1 MINNMLE
8 NLSYFMD
15 ENGNMKELDLTNP
28 EAIRKCK
35 ELLDS
40 VEEMT
45 ADNPFLSI
53 WMNSLIGADLATV
66 KAQLDEAETLANAQ
80 SNEEASLEDKVE
92 TIVNEYLKRY
102 DTTLLSQKQRDNIKI
117 SLVEY
122 TKWLYNNK

>member
-8 NLSYFMD
+8 NLSYFVD
-15 ENGNMKELDLTNP
+15 ENGNMKELDLTSP

-35 ELLDS
+35 ELI
-40 VEEMT
+40 ETFEQMT

-53 WMNSLIGADLATV
+53 WMNSLIGADLGTV
-66 KAQLDEAETLANAQ
+66 KAKLDEAETLANEQ
-80 SNEEASLEDKVE
+80 KNEEVSLEDKVE

-102 DTTLLSQKQRDNIKI
+102 DTSYLSQKQRDNIKI

>member
-1 MINNMLE
+1 MLE

-40 VEEMT
+40 IEEMT

-102 DTTLLSQKQRDNIKI
+102 DTSLLSKKQRDNIKI
-117 SLVEY
+117 SLVDY

>member
-1 MINNMLE
+1 
-8 NLSYFMD
+8 MD

-35 ELLDS
+35 ELLNT

-66 KAQLDEAETLANAQ
+66 KAQLDEAETLANKQ
-80 SNEEASLEDKVE
+80 NVEEVSLEDKVE

-102 DTTLLSQKQRDNIKI
+102 DTTYLSQKQRDNIKI

-122 TKWLYNNK
+122 TKWLYDNK

>member
-35 ELLDS
+35 ELLNT

-66 KAQLDEAETLANAQ
+66 KAQLNEAEVLANNKQ
-80 SNEEASLEDKVE
+80 NEEVSLEDKVE

-102 DTTLLSQKQRDNIKI
+102 DTTYLSQKQRDNIKI

>member
-35 ELLDS
+35 ELLNN

-45 ADNPFLSI
+45 SDNPFLSI

-66 KAQLDEAETLANAQ
+66 KAQLDEAETLANEKN
-80 SNEEASLEDKVE
+80 NEEVSLEDKVE

-102 DTTLLSQKQRDNIKI
+102 DTSYLSQKQRDNIKI

>member
-35 ELLDS
+35 ELLGNF
-40 VEEMT
+40 EEMT

-53 WMNSLIGADLATV
+53 WMNSLIGADLETV
-66 KAQLDEAETLANAQ
+66 KAQLDEAETLANKQ
-80 SNEEASLEDKVE
+80 NDEVSLEDKVE

-117 SLVEY
+117 SLVDY
-122 TKWLYNNK
+122 TKWLYDNK

>member
-1 MINNMLE
+1 MLE

-35 ELLDS
+35 ELLNT

-66 KAQLDEAETLANAQ
+66 KAQLNEAETLANKQ
-80 SNEEASLEDKVE
+80 NDEEVSLEDKVE

-102 DTTLLSQKQRDNIKI
+102 DTSYLSQKQRDNIKI

>member
-1 MINNMLE
+1 
-8 NLSYFMD
+8 MD

-35 ELLDS
+35 ELLNNF
-40 VEEMT
+40 EEMT
-45 ADNPFLSI
+45 SDNPFLSI

-66 KAQLDEAETLANAQ
+66 KAQLDEAEALANNKQ
-80 SNEEASLEDKVE
+80 NDEEVSLEDKVE

-102 DTTLLSQKQRDNIKI
+102 DTSYLSQKQRDNIKI

>member
-15 ENGNMKELDLTNP
+15 EDGNMKELDLTNP

-35 ELLDS
+35 ELLND

-45 ADNPFLSI
+45 ADNPFLSV
-53 WMNSLIGADLATV
+53 WMNSLIGTDLATV
-66 KAQLDEAETLANAQ
+66 KAQLDEAETLANNKP
-80 SNEEASLEDKVE
+80 NEEVSLEDKVE

-102 DTTLLSQKQRDNIKI
+102 DTTYLSQKQRDNIKI

>member
-8 NLSYFMD
+8 NLSYFID

-35 ELLDS
+35 EL
-40 VEEMT
+40 VNTFEEMT
-45 ADNPFLSI
+45 SDNPIMSI
-53 WMNSLIGADLATV
+53 WMKSLIGADLATV
-66 KAQLDEAETLANAQ
+66 KAQLDEAETLANKQ
-80 SNEEASLEDKVE
+80 NDKGVSLEDKVE

-102 DTTLLSQKQRDNIKI
+102 DTTYLSQKQRDNIKI
-117 SLVEY
+117 SLVDY

>member
-1 MINNMLE
+1 MIE

-35 ELLDS
+35 ELINTI
-40 VEEMT
+40 EEMT

-53 WMNSLIGADLATV
+53 WMNSLIGADLETI
-66 KAQLDEAETLANAQ
+66 KAQLDEAETLANTQ
-80 SNEEASLEDKVE
+80 THEEVSLEDKVE

-102 DTTLLSQKQRDNIKI
+102 DTTLLSQRQRENIKI
-117 SLVEY
+117 SLVDY

>member
-1 MINNMLE
+1 MLE

-53 WMNSLIGADLATV
+53 WMNSLIGADLETV

>member
-1 MINNMLE
+1 MLE

-35 ELLDS
+35 ELLNNF
-40 VEEMT
+40 EEMT
-45 ADNPFLSI
+45 SDNPFLSI

-66 KAQLDEAETLANAQ
+66 KAQLDEAEALANNKQ
-80 SNEEASLEDKVE
+80 NDEEVSLEDKVE

-102 DTTLLSQKQRDNIKI
+102 DTSYLSQKQRDNIKI

>member
-1 MINNMLE
+1 MIE

-35 ELLDS
+35 EL
-40 VEEMT
+40 VNTFEEMT
-45 ADNPFLSI
+45 SDNPIMSI
-53 WMNSLIGADLATV
+53 WMKSLIGADLATV
-66 KAQLDEAETLANAQ
+66 KAQLDEAETLANKQ
-80 SNEEASLEDKVE
+80 NNEEVSVEDKVE

-102 DTTLLSQKQRDNIKI
+102 DTTYFTQKQRDNIKI
-117 SLVEY
+117 SLVDY

>member
-35 ELLDS
+35 ELLNT

-66 KAQLDEAETLANAQ
+66 KAQLNEAETLANTQ
-80 SNEEASLEDKVE
+80 KNEEVSLDDKVE

-102 DTTLLSQKQRDNIKI
+102 DTSYLSQKQRDNIKI

>member
-1 MINNMLE
+1 MLE
-8 NLSYFMD
+8 NLSYFID

-35 ELLDS
+35 EL
-40 VEEMT
+40 VNTFEEMT
-45 ADNPFLSI
+45 SDNPIMSI

-66 KAQLDEAETLANAQ
+66 KAQLDEAEILANKQ
-80 SNEEASLEDKVE
+80 NEEVSVEDKVE

-102 DTTLLSQKQRDNIKI
+102 DTTYFTQKQRDNIKI
-117 SLVEY
+117 SLVDY

>member
-1 MINNMLE
+1 MLE

-35 ELLDS
+35 ELLNT

-66 KAQLDEAETLANAQ
+66 KAQLNEAETLANKQ
-80 SNEEASLEDKVE
+80 NVEEVSLEDKVE

-102 DTTLLSQKQRDNIKI
+102 DTTYLSQKQRDNIKI

>member
-35 ELLDS
+35 ELLET

-45 ADNPFLSI
+45 ADNPFLSV
-53 WMNSLIGADLATV
+53 WMNSLIGADLETV
-66 KAQLDEAETLANAQ
+66 KAQLDEAETLANKQ
-80 SNEEASLEDKVE
+80 NNEVSLEDKVE

-102 DTTLLSQKQRDNIKI
+102 DTTLLSQRQRDNIKI
-117 SLVEY
+117 SLVDY
-122 TKWLYNNK
+122 TKWLYDNK

>member
-1 MINNMLE
+1 MLE

-15 ENGNMKELDLTNP
+15 EDGNMKELDLTNP

-35 ELLDS
+35 ELLNN

-53 WMNSLIGADLATV
+53 WMNSLIGADLETI
-66 KAQLDEAETLANAQ
+66 KAQLDEAETLANTQ
-80 SNEEASLEDKVE
+80 NDEETSLEDKVE

-102 DTTLLSQKQRDNIKI
+102 DTSLLSQKQRDNIKI
-117 SLVEY
+117 SLVDY

>member
-1 MINNMLE
+1 MLE

-35 ELLDS
+35 ELLNN

-53 WMNSLIGADLATV
+53 WMNSLIGADLETI
-66 KAQLDEAETLANAQ
+66 KAQLDEAETLANNKH
-80 SNEEASLEDKVE
+80 NEEVSLEDKVE

-102 DTTLLSQKQRDNIKI
+102 DTSLLSQKQRDNIKI
-117 SLVEY
+117 SLVDY